1 MPSRARVVCVIQAG
15 KGLLLPVSSSKR
27 TEGDSDKLRFKLSL
41 FFRSGEQRFHG
52 DVYFPRDTS
61 YVILYSLPF
70 MQHTKTNLYTKR
82 PGYETEI
89 ATFPFEKFEN
99 ILPERV

>member
-1 MPSRARVVCVIQAG
+1 MREGGCVVQAG
-15 KGLLLPVSSSKR
+15 KGLLPPVSSSKR
-27 TEGDSDKLRFKLSL
+27 TGGDSDKLRFKLSL

-70 MQHTKTNLYTKR
+70 MQHT
-82 PGYETEI
+82 ETRI
-89 ATFPFEKFEN
+89 YVRDVPNMRQK
-99 ILPERV
+99 